1 MSGTNQHSELHAEAQ
16 RLLEDGPRGDVW
28 TEAWVET
35 AKDVIASLIEQVET
49 LTEQRRLLELQQLS
63 LTEAVMD
70 ANTLNERLEEQ
81 SETLDEALREIL
93 DVTEKWT
100 RRMTNEERL
109 LRIDTIAKAAL
120 PEVSKTKR

>member
-109 LRIDTIAKAAL
+109 LRIDTLAKAAL
-120 PEVSKTKR
+120 PKVSKTKR